1 MRSKHSFSSIV
12 GALGVILMTTSCQEA
27 AEVAAPVEA
36 APEIVA
42 PVETAEQ
49 VTVFNFVRAESDMTF
64 DRYVRQGALGSFVH
78 IRQPVPIDRQDVIRM
93 NRDTLYSAGIFDLT
107 NPVTITKPNPGD
119 RFQSMMLVSQDHSIF
134 PTEHGSGDFTIT
146 QEMIGTRYV
155 AVIFRTFV
163 DAGDPNDINLA
174 NALQDQIQVEQA
186 DSGTFEI
193 PDWDEESLGT
203 IRSAILVLAAAIT
216 DSSEYFG
223 EKSELDPLKHL
234 MGTAYGWGA
243 NPKEGAMYD
252 NFIPEQN
259 DGITPYTVTVEDVP
273 VDAFWSITV
282 YNAKGFMEKNDL
294 DVYSFN
300 NVTAKPNDDGSFTIN
315 FGGDQKQQNY
325 MPITKGWNALIRMYQ
340 PRKEILDGTWT
351 FPLPAPVNQ

>member
-1 MRSKHSFSSIV
+1 MKKLLLTTV
-12 GALGVILMTTSCQEA
+12 ALLAFTITA
-27 AEVAAPVEA
+27 IPVASYASEK
-36 APEIVA
+36 
-42 PVETAEQ
+42 

-64 DRYVRQGALGSFVH
+64 DRYVKQGGFGKFLH
-78 IRQPVPIDRQDVIRM
+78 IRLPVPIDKQDVIRM

-107 NPVTITKPNPGD
+107 NPVTIIKPNSD
-119 RFQSMMLVSQDHSIF
+119 NRFQSMMLVSQDHSIF
-134 PTEHGSGDFTIT
+134 PTEHGSGEFTLT
-146 QEMIGTRYV
+146 KEQIGTRYV

-163 DAGDPNDINLA
+163 NSGDPNDIKLA
-174 NALQDQIQVEQA
+174 NALQDQIQIEQN
-186 DSGTFEI
+186 DPGTFEI
-193 PDWDEESLGT
+193 PDWDEESLGK
-203 IRSAILVLAAAIT
+203 IRDAILVLASDVT
-216 DSSEYFG
+216 DGSEFFG
-223 EKSELDPLKHL
+223 EKDNLDPIKHL
-234 MGTAYGWGA
+234 LGTAYGWGA
-243 NPKEGAMYD
+243 NPKEAAKYL
-252 NFIPEQN
+252 NFVPEQN
-259 DGITPYTVTVEDVP
+259 DGITPYTVTVKDVP
-273 VDAFWSITV
+273 VDGFWSITV

>member
-1 MRSKHSFSSIV
+1 MKKLLLTV
-12 GALGVILMTTSCQEA
+12 VALLAVTITA
-27 AEVAAPVEA
+27 IPVASYASEK
-36 APEIVA
+36 
-42 PVETAEQ
+42 

-64 DRYVRQGALGSFVH
+64 DRYVKQGGFGKFLH
-78 IRQPVPIDRQDVIRM
+78 IRLPVPIDKQDVIRM

-107 NPVTITKPNPGD
+107 NPVTIIKPNSD
-119 RFQSMMLVSQDHSIF
+119 NRFQSMMLVSQDHSIF
-134 PTEHGSGDFTIT
+134 PTEHGSGEFTLT
-146 QEMIGTRYV
+146 KEQIGTRYV

-163 DAGDPNDINLA
+163 NSGDPNDIKLA
-174 NALQDQIQVEQA
+174 NALQDQIQFEQN
-186 DSGTFEI
+186 DPGTFEI
-193 PDWDEESLGT
+193 PDWDEESLGK
-203 IRSAILVLAAAIT
+203 IRDAILVLASDVT
-216 DSSEYFG
+216 DSAEFFG
-223 EKSELDPLKHL
+223 EKDNLDPIKHL
-234 MGTAYGWGA
+234 LGTAYGWGA
-243 NPKEGAMYD
+243 NPKEAAKYL
-252 NFIPEQN
+252 NFVPEQN
-259 DGITPYTVTVEDVP
+259 DGITPYTVTVKDVP
-273 VDAFWSITV
+273 VDGFWSITV